1 MYNATQIVFPKISTE
16 PAFNCSKSTMET
28 PEQKPTT
35 LLKVALLHGCFSRFL
50 NCTNGSKSRT
60 ASHMWN
66 QFKGNKQPERR
77 QWHCFGVFI
86 VSFEQI
92 SHMF

>member
-28 PEQKPTT
+28 PEQTPTT

-50 NCTNGSKSRT
+50 NSTNGSNLRN
-60 ASHMWN
+60 ASH
-66 QFKGNKQPERR
+66 
-77 QWHCFGVFI
+77 I
-86 VSFEQI
+86 
-92 SHMF
+92 